1 MDVQRG
7 RSQVRDAKNN
17 EPHVCGRRRGGEP
30 AVLKGEAYT
39 SHPPAP
45 SLPRQTLFPFL
56 YGEPLSAARTKLADF
71 FNILL
76 MKIGVI
82 SDTHGLLDEGILP
95 YFEDVEHILHAGD
108 IGRLSIIERL
118 ERIAPI
124 TAVSGNVD
132 GFEES
137 GFPRESVIDLAGW
150 RIALCH
156 RLYEGGA
163 MTREGRAFLERARPR
178 ICVFGHT
185 HQPIAKWV
193 DGILLFNPG
202 SAGPKRFSLPRGI
215 GLLLIHDRTIEPV
228 HIALPDRA

>member
-1 MDVQRG
+1 M
-7 RSQVRDAKNN
+7 
-17 EPHVCGRRRGGEP
+17 
-30 AVLKGEAYT
+30 
-39 SHPPAP
+39 
-45 SLPRQTLFPFL
+45 
-56 YGEPLSAARTKLADF
+56 
-71 FNILL
+71 

-82 SDTHGLLDEGILP
+82 SDTHGLLDEAILP

-118 ERIAPI
+118 KRIAPI

-163 MTREGRAFLERARPR
+163 MTREGGAFLERVRPR
-178 ICVFGHT
+178 VCVFGHT

-193 DGILLFNPG
+193 DGILHFNPG

-228 HIALPDRA
+228 HIVLPDRAQAVRA